1 MDIETIT
8 KLVNAGYT
16 KAEILA
22 MSAEQSKE
30 NEGAGNEGA
39 GNEGAGNE
47 GAGNEGA
54 KNEGAGNESAQN
66 VNTDAAIKA
75 LTETVNALTN
85 TVKAMQEHNAN
96 SASGGKPDIMG
107 VEETMKS
114 FIDSL

>member
-8 KLVNAGYT
+8 KLVDAGYT

-39 GNEGAGNE
+39 GNEGA
-47 GAGNEGA
+47 
-54 KNEGAGNESAQN
+54 KDEGAGNESAQN

-85 TVKAMQEHNAN
+85 TVKAMQETNVKN
-96 SASGGKPDIMG
+96 ASGGKPDKMG

>member
-8 KLVNAGYT
+8 KLIDAGYT
-16 KAEILA
+16 KEEIKALE
-22 MSAEQSKE
+22 SAGNESAG

-47 GAGNEGA
+47 GAGNES
-54 KNEGAGNESAQN
+54 AGNESAQN

-75 LTETVNALTN
+75 LTDTVNALTN

-96 SASGGKPDIMG
+96 SASGGKPEKSSVDE
-107 VEETMKS
+107 VMKS
-114 FIDSL
+114 FVDAL

>member
-8 KLVNAGYT
+8 KLVDAGYT

-22 MSAEQSKE
+22 MSAEQDKE
-30 NEGAGNEGA
+30 
-39 GNEGAGNE
+39 NEGAGNE

-66 VNTDAAIKA
+66 VSTDAAIKA
-75 LTETVNALTN
+75 LTDTVNALTN
-85 TVKAMQEHNAN
+85 TVKAMQETNVKN
-96 SASGGKPDIMG
+96 ASGGKPDKMG